1 MASGALL
8 WMAATVLRYPTE
20 RIVWGMESGA
30 IYLHTP
36 YSAHTDTQKSVV
48 LLGEPTQL
56 VLTVRSFFT
65 RQSSRGPSLYT
76 LSFWLLCLSN
86 FLFSASFSM
95 MIPELPAYLTRL
107 GGQPYVG
114 LIIALFTFTAGVSRP
129 FSGKITDTVGRVP
142 VMAFGSLVCFVCGFL
157 YPYLITVWGFLTLR
171 LIHGFSTGTKPTAT
185 AAYVADVVP
194 ADRRGEAM
202 GMLGLFTAMG
212 MSLGPAIGSWLAT
225 DFSMNVMFW
234 TSSAFAF
241 LSIGILLRM
250 PETLLHRQPFR
261 FGLLRLKK
269 EEIFDKQALPP
280 FIVLL
285 LQSFAS
291 GVVLTV
297 ISTLSTSLGIA
308 NKGLFFTVYT
318 VASLAVRLMFSRT
331 SDRYGRVPVL
341 WVSTLVL
348 AIAMGLLILTDTTTL
363 FWTAAILYGMSWGM
377 NSPTIQA
384 WTADLSDEA
393 TRGRAMATMYIA
405 LEAGIGI
412 GAVVAGW
419 LLNHYSH
426 NAGIDAAFATSS
438 VLAVIAVIYLT
449 RYWRQGTRKPRH
461 TTNLADEMAL
471 LDGDPS

>member
-1 MASGALL
+1 M
-8 WMAATVLRYPTE
+8 
-20 RIVWGMESGA
+20 I
-30 IYLHTP
+30 
-36 YSAHTDTQKSVV
+36 
-48 LLGEPTQL
+48 
-56 VLTVRSFFT
+56 VRSPF
-65 RQSSRGPSLYT
+65 SRSVSPGPSLYT
-76 LSFWLLCLSN
+76 LSFWLLSVSN

-95 MIPELPAYLTRL
+95 MIPELPNYLTRL
-107 GGQPYVG
+107 GGREYVG

-194 ADRRGEAM
+194 ANRRGEAM

-234 TSSAFAF
+234 VSSAFAL

-250 PETLLHRQPFR
+250 PETLVNTQPFR

-269 EEIFDKQALPP
+269 QEIFDKQAIPP

-285 LQSFAS
+285 LQSFSS

-297 ISTLSTSLGIA
+297 ISDLSATLGIT

-318 VASLAVRLMFSRT
+318 IASLVVRLIFSKS

-341 WVSTLVL
+341 AISTAVLALSMALLVVADTLV
-348 AIAMGLLILTDTTTL
+348 L
-363 FWTAAILYGMSWGM
+363 FWTAAIFYGMSWGM
-377 NSPTIQA
+377 NSPTVQA
-384 WTADLSDEA
+384 WTADLSDEH

-405 LEAGIGI
+405 LEAGIGL
-412 GAVVAGW
+412 GAVGAGW
-419 LLNHYSH
+419 LLNHVGE
-426 NAGIDAAFATSS
+426 AGIEASFGVGG
-438 VLAVIAVIYLT
+438 VLALLAVGYLVWF
-449 RYWRQGTRKPRH
+449 WRKKPELIRH
-461 TTNLADEMAL
+461 KVNDADEMAL
-471 LDGDPS
+471 VDGEP